1 MKSLIALVALYVVAI
16 CTPWGQRAENS
27 LLVGYADPA
36 LIYRI
41 VYSVGPP
48 PLKLEEL
55 TIVAGLTLIL
65 VVALLRRQW
74 ILAVAGIG
82 VPVATIACTELLHTV
97 ILPRPDIV
105 NAPIS
110 EIEPSFPSGHVAIV
124 AGLVLGAILVATPR
138 ARPYVAAVGT
148 VWLALIG
155 AAVVALLWH
164 RPSDAIG
171 ATLIACFWYGIATR
185 LLTKQQQPT
194 ATPRT
199 LIVLGLAAIGA
210 ICGGARTDSYPR
222 SFVFIATG
230 LLCATIVW
238 FTVARTSPA
247 AAARSR
253 LSSGTPEPHATAD
266 RVAPRRPPQ

>member
-1 MKSLIALVALYVVAI
+1 MKSLIALVALYVVAV
-16 CTPWGQRAENS
+16 CTPWGQSAENS

-36 LIYRI
+36 LIFRI

-55 TIVAGLTLIL
+55 TIVAGLTLIML
-65 VVALLRRQW
+65 VALLRRQW
-74 ILAVAGIG
+74 ILAVVGVG
-82 VPVATIACTELLHTV
+82 VPVATIACTELLHTT

-105 NAPIS
+105 GAPIS

-148 VWLALIG
+148 IWLALIG

-171 ATLIACFWYGIATR
+171 ATLIACLWYGIATR
-185 LLTKQQQPT
+185 LAPGTPPMAK
-194 ATPRT
+194 PRT
-199 LIVLGLAAIGA
+199 LLVLALAAVGA

-230 LLCATIVW
+230 LLCAVIVW
-238 FTVARTSPA
+238 FTVARRSPAEVTAVRTSPA
-247 AAARSR
+247 DVARSR
-253 LSSGTPEPHATAD
+253 
-266 RVAPRRPPQ
+266 

>member
-1 MKSLIALVALYVVAI
+1 MKAFAALVALYVVAI
-16 CTPWGQRAENS
+16 CTPWGQSAENS

-55 TIVAGLTLIL
+55 TIVVGLTLIML
-65 VVALLRRQW
+65 VALLRRQW
-74 ILAVAGIG
+74 ILAAAGVG

-97 ILPRPDIV
+97 ILPRPDISG
-105 NAPIS
+105 APIS

-171 ATLIACFWYGIATR
+171 ATLVACLWYGVATR
-185 LLTKQQQPT
+185 LLPGTQPM
-194 ATPRT
+194 AKPRT
-199 LIVLGLAAIGA
+199 LLVLAFAAIGA

-230 LLCATIVW
+230 VLCAVILW
-238 FTVARTSPA
+238 FTVVRRSPA
-247 AAARSR
+247 DAARSR
-253 LSSGTPEPHATAD
+253 WSSGTPALRA
-266 RVAPRRPPQ
+266 RAGQAGPRRPPQ